1 MSREMIFVARAEALA
16 LSSASAAEPLDRA
29 RADAAIR
36 ASIRCHGGVRGCL
49 AALAQEFGEHPD
61 TAPSRMK
68 WARRTVAEVYA
79 DSRPGRRAATVHS
92 LHARRLAS
100 VHTDLPPAACAAPA
114 RCHLSGT
121 RPRAPIASASS
132 PSR

>member
-16 LSSASAAEPLDRA
+16 LSTASAAEPLDRT

-49 AALAQEFGEHPD
+49 AALAQEFGEHPE

-68 WARRTVAEVYA
+68 WARRTVAEVYTDA
-79 DSRPGRRAATVHS
+79 DRRAHRVATVHS
-92 LHARRLAS
+92 LHARRLATA
-100 VHTDLPPAACAAPA
+100 HTDLPPAA
-114 RCHLSGT
+114 
-121 RPRAPIASASS
+121 
-132 PSR
+132 